1 MGRCMEFIS
10 CLESVCLE
18 VRKSQMT
25 EHQRKFDRRDPAVT
39 TSMRVFFSASEV
51 AIGFATT
58 VQRVTLS
65 TTQ

>member
-39 TSMRVFFSASEV
+39 TSVRVFSSVSEV
-51 AIGFATT
+51 AIAIATT
-58 VQRVTLS
+58 VQKVALS
-65 TTQ
+65 AAQ